1 VTTITNPNWYDLNS
15 DRAFPFLDSAS
26 RAAIEGGF
34 VLPDDLIVDLRL
46 SAAASLDPTKFY
58 LSRIGAIG
66 GGLMLTFACDGV
78 DVATTAAPSISTEEY
93 QSYIVAGLTGY
104 AVNGTIVLGGA
115 SAVLAAGVLAYT
127 FTLAATRIIPTL
139 ISPGQTG
146 VTSLTVV
153 DSSGRTVRLVGD
165 ITMTPGPNA
174 EMTVEEQE
182 IAIGM
187 VSGVVINPCGC
198 EDPGGFNRAA
208 IRSINGVTPDVDG
221 NLQVVTEGC
230 PDLTTI
236 TNGLKLTDRCAEP
249 CCGDAE
255 IVAVAT
261 ATRDLDRLLADLAN
275 KEAQVESALRGVEGW
290 LQQ

>member
-1 VTTITNPNWYDLNS
+1 MTTITNPNWYDLNS

-26 RAAIEGGF
+26 RAAIGGGF

-58 LSRIGAIG
+58 LSRIRAFGT
-66 GGLMLTFACDGV
+66 GLLLTFACDGV
-78 DVATTAAPSISTEEY
+78 DVATTAVPSISTEEY
-93 QSYIVAGLTGY
+93 QSYIVTGLIGH

-115 SAVLAAGVLAYT
+115 SAVLAAGILDYT

-139 ISPGQTG
+139 IAPGQTG

-153 DSSGRTVRLVGD
+153 DASGRTVRLVGD
-165 ITMTPGPNA
+165 ITMKPGTNA

-182 IAIGM
+182 ITIGM

-198 EDPGGFNRAA
+198 EDPGGLNRAA
-208 IRSINGVTPDVDG
+208 IRSINGVTPDING
-221 NLQVVTEGC
+221 NLEVVTEGC

-255 IVAVAT
+255 IAAVAT

>member
-1 VTTITNPNWYDLNS
+1 MTTITNPNWYDLNS

-26 RAAIEGGF
+26 RVAIQGGF

-58 LSRIGAIG
+58 LSRILAFEK
-66 GGLMLTFACDGV
+66 GLMLHFACDGV
-78 DVATTAAPSISTEEY
+78 EVATTAVSSISTEEY
-93 QSYIVAGLTGY
+93 QSYSVAGLIGH

-115 SAVLAAGVLAYT
+115 SAVLAANILDYS
-127 FTLAATRIIPTL
+127 FNLAATRIIPTL
-139 ISPGQTG
+139 ICPGQTG
-146 VTSLTVV
+146 VTSLTVRDAMGDPIV
-153 DSSGRTVRLVGD
+153 LTGD
-165 ITMTPGPNA
+165 ITLLTGPNA
-174 EMTVEEQE
+174 SMIVSGQTITLGMT
-182 IAIGM
+182 
-187 VSGVVINPCGC
+187 SGVVINPCSC
-198 EDPGGFNRAA
+198 EDPGGLNRAA
-208 IRSINGVTPDVDG
+208 IRSINGVTPDIDG
-221 NLQVVTEGC
+221 NLEVVTEGC
-230 PDLTTI
+230 PDLSTI

-255 IVAVAT
+255 ITAVAT

>member
-1 VTTITNPNWYDLNS
+1 MTTITNPNWYDLNS

-26 RAAIEGGF
+26 RAAVEGGF
-34 VLPDDLIVDLRL
+34 ALPDDLIVDLRL
-46 SAAASLDPTKFY
+46 SASASLDPTKFY
-58 LSRIGAIG
+58 MSRILAFGK
-66 GGLMLTFACDGV
+66 GLILYFACDGV
-78 DVATTAAPSISTEEY
+78 DVATTAVPSISTEEY
-93 QSYIVAGLTGY
+93 KSYVIAGLSGH

-115 SAVLAAGVLAYT
+115 SAVLAANVLDYS
-127 FTLAATRIIPTL
+127 FNLDATRIIPTL

-146 VTSLTVV
+146 VTSLTVKDAAGAPV
-153 DSSGRTVRLVGD
+153 VLTGD
-165 ITMTPGPNA
+165 ITLLPGPNA
-174 EMTVEEQE
+174 SMIVIGQE
-182 IAIGM
+182 IRLGM
-187 VSGVVINPCGC
+187 TPGVVINPCSC
-198 EDPGGFNRAA
+198 EDPGGLNRPA
-208 IRSINGVTPDVDG
+208 IRSINGVTPDING
-221 NLQVVTEGC
+221 NLEVVAEGC

-255 IVAVAT
+255 IAAVAT